1 MQTCS
6 GEEVGREDTRE
17 KEEEADVMRCGVVWC
32 GVMRCGVMRC
42 GVVWCDEV
50 WCGVVWCGVVWCGDK
65 RWKGES
71 TPRTASKHVFLF
83 LCREI
88 LRAGSLC
95 MCRVCVVYSETV
107 QC

>member
-1 MQTCS
+1 MAQTCS

-17 KEEEADVMRCGVVWC
+17 KEEEEADVMRCGVVWC
-32 GVMRCGVMRC
+32 GV
-42 GVVWCDEV
+42 ET
-50 WCGVVWCGVVWCGDK
+50 

-95 MCRVCVVYSETV
+95 MCRVCVVYSETAK
-107 QC
+107 QTPNY